1 MNQIE
6 MSEPKENG
14 YETLWKMSKT
24 LWKSITLEEYEE
36 AIKEE
41 GYEDFYMRV
50 KIGLKDLE
58 WMKKKYGGDGK
69 GRLRQLY
76 KQHQSGELDKQ
87 IDKRLDRLN
96 GLKNR
101 YEGFLQ
107 SLNDSTHNQ
116 NNKLKDLVK

>member
-1 MNQIE
+1 MRYIE
-6 MSEPKENG
+6 ENEPQENG
-14 YETLWKMSKT
+14 YETLWLMAKT

-36 AIKEE
+36 AIIDE

-50 KIGLKDLE
+50 KIGLQDLE

-69 GRLRQLY
+69 ERLRQLY

-87 IDKRLDRLN
+87 IDKRLARLN

-107 SLNDSTHNQ
+107 SLNNSTHNK
-116 NNKLKDLVK
+116 NNKLKELVK